1 MSYNTPTYSAKAESV
16 SHYTEYEM
24 SMYSTYMEYVEQE
37 VTNSDLPSHIKLEMM
52 EKRHLHKKNNGNT
65 WYLEERG
72 FEVSFLPFKSWLLQT
87 ERDQKLEQLGL

>member
-37 VTNSDLPSHIKLEMM
+37 VEKSNIPKHIKVEMF
-52 EKRHLHKKNNGNT
+52 EKRNLHKKNNGT
-65 WYLEERG
+65 IWYLEEEG
-72 FEVSFLPFKSWLLQT
+72 YEVSFLPFKSWLLQT
-87 ERDQKLEQLGL
+87 ERDQKLNQLGI